1 MTRGWTKSLLFN
13 IAIVATVLL
22 ALLCSVASVSAYE
35 VSPSHRDV
43 SLSFGQT
50 EDNTKKVFFTITN
63 NGNISVSDDIKILD
77 LPVLLLL
84 PAALSRPPA

>member
-1 MTRGWTKSLLFN
+1 
-13 IAIVATVLL
+13 
-22 ALLCSVASVSAYE
+22 
-35 VSPSHRDV
+35 V

-77 LPVLLLL
+77 T
-84 PAALSRPPA
+84 PPHITLTGPSSFTCGPKSSTSVEFTVTANPTGEDETRTPFTINKSM